1 MRTRVAHRAAAT
13 MTSRRPTGRASIT
26 ARDVARLAGVSPM
39 TVSRVVN
46 RPDSVPSATF
56 AKVRDAID
64 KSGYVPN
71 RLAGGLRSSKS
82 HLVAAI
88 VPTLTGSM
96 FLETIE
102 SLTAHLAARGH
113 QLMVGQGGYAEDRED
128 ALISDVIGRRPDGI
142 VLTGVLHTPQA
153 RRRLAEA
160 GIPVVETWDL
170 TPHPIDVAIGF
181 SHEGAAA
188 AVCRFLQQK
197 GRRRLVY
204 AGGNDARAKR
214 RCKAFV
220 DTARLLGLV
229 VPRSHFVAA
238 PATLAD
244 GRRVLRALM
253 ARDPGIDAIFC
264 TSDLFALG
272 VLTEARKLGVDVPRQ
287 LAVVGF
293 GDLAVVRDLEPPL
306 TTVRID
312 GTEIGRL
319 AAASI
324 LDREPHEGPRGR
336 SIDVGFALLDRG
348 SA

>member
-1 MRTRVAHRAAAT
+1 MSTK
-13 MTSRRPTGRASIT
+13 RPSGRASIT
-26 ARDVARLAGVSPM
+26 ASDVARLAGVSPM

-46 RPDSVPSATF
+46 RPDSVPAATF

-64 KSGYVPN
+64 RSGYVPN
-71 RLAGGLRSSKS
+71 RLAGGLRSRRS

-102 SLTAHLAARGH
+102 SLTVHLAARGC
-113 QLMVGQGGYAEDRED
+113 QLMVGQGGYHEERED
-128 ALISDVIGRRPDGI
+128 ALVSDVIGRRPDGI
-142 VLTGVLHTPQA
+142 VLTGVLHTPRA
-153 RRRLAEA
+153 RRRLAGA
-160 GIPVVETWDL
+160 GIPVIETWDL

-197 GRRRLVY
+197 GRRRLAY

-220 DTARLLGLV
+220 DAAQLLGLPA
-229 VPRSHFVAA
+229 PRSHFVNA

-244 GRRVLRALM
+244 GRRVLRALVE
-253 ARDPGIDAIFC
+253 RDAAIDGIFC

-272 VLTEARKLGVDVPRQ
+272 VMMEARKLGIDVPRR
-287 LAVVGF
+287 LSVVGF

-319 AAASI
+319 AAACI
-324 LDREPHEGPRGR
+324 LERDADAGPRGR
-336 SIDVGFALLDRG
+336 AIDVGFSVLDRG